1 MSQSPSPERLVHD
14 GRRACA
20 LAADPPAAGQEPAV
34 LWLSELWDRGEPRPL
49 LHQQRQICSTNEG
62 PTQAVLR
69 AAQALMAPDEADLVA
84 SHFRECLSSAPWSF
98 PDDFECRFFEWG
110 DMVAQ
115 PVLCFVDR
123 GGGSIGGAWK
133 LGPHGREVATLFMA
147 RAHYDAAGPILVAE
161 DRALHAVTLLHKSGR
176 GQRPA
181 VSLKAA
187 VKRGLLER
195 FGTPPTPQRPRAR
208 APIDEEDDYDDDDV
222 HVQADAALR
231 GALQAAGAALAREEG
246 W

>member
-1 MSQSPSPERLVHD
+1 MSAPPSPERLVHD
-14 GRRACA
+14 GRRARA
-20 LAADPPAAGQEPAV
+20 LAANPPAAGQEPAI

-62 PTQAVLR
+62 PVQAVLR
-69 AAQALMAPDEADLVA
+69 AAQALMASDEADLVA
-84 SHFRECLSSAPWSF
+84 AHFRGYLSSAAWSF
-98 PDDFECRFFEWG
+98 PDDFEHRFLQWG
-110 DMVAQ
+110 DMVSQ
-115 PVLCFVDR
+115 PVLYFVDR

-133 LGPHGREVATLFMA
+133 LGPHGREVATLSMA
-147 RAHYDAAGPILVAE
+147 RAHYDAAGPVLVAE

-181 VSLKAA
+181 VSLKTA

-195 FGTPPTPQRPRAR
+195 FGTPPTPQRAR
-208 APIDEEDDYDDDDV
+208 APIDEDEDEDDDEV
-222 HVQADAALR
+222 HAQADAALR
-231 GALQAAGAALAREEG
+231 AALQAAGHALARDEG